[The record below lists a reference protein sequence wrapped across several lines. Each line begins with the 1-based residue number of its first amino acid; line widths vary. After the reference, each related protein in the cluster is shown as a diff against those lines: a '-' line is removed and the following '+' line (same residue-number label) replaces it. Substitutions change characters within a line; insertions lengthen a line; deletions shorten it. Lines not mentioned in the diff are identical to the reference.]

1 MTTRHSTVRFRASVH
16 SAITAIRNRLPM
28 SRSKP
33 RSACGG
39 LTGSACILHLIRASE
54 KGVPRTALEQM
65 SGLERKRLDQILNRL
80 FRHGEIM
87 VDFGGV
93 YTKVKPLRADA

>member
-1 MTTRHSTVRFRASVH
+1 MTTRQSTARIRASVH
-16 SAITAIRNRLPM
+16 SAIVAIRNRLPM
-28 SRSKP
+28 NRGKS

-39 LTGSACILHLIRASE
+39 RTGSACVLHLIRTSDR
-54 KGVPRTALEQM
+54 GVSRTALEHM
-65 SGLERKRLDQILNRL
+65 SGVERQRLDKILNRL

-93 YTKVKPLRADA
+93 YTKVKPLRGDM